1 MQNKSTTSS
10 NNTADLIFARINSST
25 RKKTSS
31 RYTYVI
37 GNNGTGKSRILGA
50 LAERFKNSKSERI
63 VACVA
68 STIHDRFTYGE
79 HNFVRYMGARSSGN
93 AVFLMAIDRQL
104 AKFILQALQIDRR
117 LFRHLSDAVNMTLS
131 FSIEEKSIDMIQ
143 SSSEKKTRNS
153 SRITKKAMGSG
164 LLSSRSLAMLRR
176 IASGSGRFEDLTPA
190 QISRLLNYLE
200 LNLDFKVKIKFG
212 ENEWIDFGA
221 LSTGEQNRLLLFAKI
236 ISVLQEGTIYLID
249 EPEISMHL
257 HWQMDFHKTLDKL
270 ISMLERSHVVIA
282 THSPIIISEAVKLD
296 PESRGNIVAVLRR
309 ENDSNNDDQPINM
322 QPGIGQVSCKMHSFS
337 EVASHEQLV
346 LKYFHTSPY
355 QAREVSVEI
364 ADTVLGFMEGDKH
377 KTEAVKSLREL
388 LNVVGLTS
396 EAEQQI
402 KSALDLVEKDIAASI
417 KLKDAT

>member
-1 MQNKSTTSS
+1 MQNKSTPSS
-10 NNTADLIFARINSST
+10 NKTADLIFARINSST
-25 RKKTSS
+25 RKKTFS

-50 LAERFKNSKSERI
+50 LAERLNNSKSNRI
-63 VACVA
+63 VACIA

-79 HNFVRYMGARSSGN
+79 HEFVRYMGARSSGN
-93 AVFLMAIDRQL
+93 AVFLTAIDKQL

-117 LFRHLSDAVNMTLS
+117 LFRYLSDAVNMTLS
-131 FSIEEKSIDMIQ
+131 FSIDEKSIDMIQ
-143 SSSEKKTRNS
+143 SSLEKTTRDS
-153 SRITKKAMGSG
+153 SRIKKRAMGSG

-176 IASGSGRFEDLTPA
+176 IARGSGQFEDLTPA
-190 QISRLLNYLE
+190 QISMLLNYLE
-200 LNLDFKVKIKFG
+200 LSLDFKVKIKFG

-221 LSTGEQNRLLLFAKI
+221 LSSGEQNRLLLFAKI

-270 ISMLERSHVVIA
+270 MSMLERSHVVIA

-309 ENDSNNDDQPINM
+309 ENDSNNDDQPMNM
-322 QPGIGQVSCKMHSFS
+322 QPGAGCVSCKIHSFS

-364 ADTVLGFMEGDKH
+364 ADTVLGFMEGGKD
-377 KTEAVKSLREL
+377 KTEAVKLLREL

-417 KLKDAT
+417 SLKDTR